1 MKTIETA
8 ISVNPD
14 GSAVLEL
21 QFPGTVSAGV
31 HRAVVI
37 VEDQPATTEPHTDAP
52 PDLLPLTFAAWPND
66 CTFRREDLYGDD
78 GR

>member
-1 MKTIETA
+1 MRAIETA
-8 ISVNPD
+8 ISVSPD
-14 GSAVLEL
+14 GTAVIQL
-21 QFPGTVSAGV
+21 QVPRDVSAGV

-37 VEDQPATTEPHTDAP
+37 VEEQAAVTGESAEARPT
-52 PDLLPLTFAAWPND
+52 LLPLTFEGWPAD

>member
-14 GSAVLEL
+14 GSAVVEL
-21 QFPGTVSAGV
+21 QLPGNLSAGV

-37 VEDQPATTEPHTDAP
+37 VEDQPVVAGQIVDTP
-52 PDLLPLTFAAWPND
+52 PSLLPLAFEGWPTD
-66 CTFRREDLYGDD
+66 CVFRREDLYGDD

>member
-1 MKTIETA
+1 MTTIETA
-8 ISVNPD
+8 ISVNAD
-14 GSAVLEL
+14 GSALLEL
-21 QFPGTVSAGV
+21 QVPESVPAGV

-37 VEDQPATTEPHTDAP
+37 VEEQTTAVEQHGDAP
-52 PDLLPLTFAAWPND
+52 LDLLPLKFDGWPDN

>member
-1 MKTIETA
+1 MTTIETA
-8 ISVNPD
+8 ISVNAD

-21 QFPGTVSAGV
+21 QVPGSVSAGV

-37 VEDQPATTEPHTDAP
+37 VEEQTTAVGQQTDAP
-52 PDLLPLTFAAWPND
+52 LDLLPLTFEAWPND